1 MNQLADLHTHTIFS
15 DGILSPTELFTKA
28 KEVGLSAI
36 AITDHDTMD
45 GYLAS
50 IHIAEELG
58 IQLVPGIELS
68 CYENARDYHLLG
80 FFKTLIILI

>member
-15 DGILSPTELFTKA
+15 DGILTPRELFTKA

-45 GYLAS
+45 GYLA
-50 IHIAEELG
+50 G
-58 IQLVPGIELS
+58 IPMQKNLVFSSYQE
-68 CYENARDYHLLG
+68 
-80 FFKTLIILI
+80 